1 MLVPTMFIGNSPAL
15 LFITLLEKF
24 PELVRFSSLGLPNTL
39 NRLIMVMINNPK
51 AMTHHFRII
60 RLTNKRSIIRETHSM
75 CFLVPLV
82 VSLLIL
88 AHLFFLQLEP
98 S

>member
-1 MLVPTMFIGNSPAL
+1 
-15 LFITLLEKF
+15 
-24 PELVRFSSLGLPNTL
+24 
-39 NRLIMVMINNPK
+39 MVMINNPK

-88 AHLFFLQLEP
+88 AHLFFLQLEA